1 MDRNTIFIKIN
12 MAIGHA
18 HTLANFTNLMIARIF
33 YTVDKILSKKL
44 NQKAVKV
51 FCPGTNDY
59 LMRCDFHT
67 SKIP

>member
-18 HTLANFTNLMIARIF
+18 LTLANFTNLMITWIF
-33 YTVDKILSKKL
+33 HAIYQIFSKKL
-44 NQKAVKV
+44 NQKAVEV

-59 LMRCDFHT
+59 LM
-67 SKIP
+67 